1 MAQKKVTVAADK
13 KKAIL
18 QASAEKPAKVSGK
31 PAEPKPA
38 GPKRELVKPAPA
50 DAKKPTAP
58 VEPAAPAIKPAAPDA
73 KKNVPATPPPTRP
86 QPVDKEIGPIQV
98 SPPPVVTPA
107 PNIQFTVPPQAV
119 TFGSLFPNSDVFS
132 FSGPMFDPA
141 ANLWSKIIR
150 ETKNKD
156 HHSAVV
162 FFCSL
167 GGSADEAFRMMR
179 MLQNFYQD
187 ISVVVFGKCYS
198 AATLF
203 ALGANKILMSEDAQL
218 GPLDVQISKEDDN
231 SRMSGEC
238 YRQALV
244 TLGGMS
250 SESLKQLFVKLK
262 NEMGFPV
269 STGTAS
275 RIASEIVVGLFAP
288 ITQQIEPA
296 KLGDVVRAQGIGHSY
311 GLRLMNGRYS
321 APDANKIA
329 TRLAYGYP
337 SHTTVIDFEE
347 AKSIGLHVE
356 KISVETFRDGRLK
369 AFSESLL
376 TPEQGIVIKQLN
388 AATLQ

>member
-1 MAQKKVTVAADK
+1 MAQKKTTAVANK
-13 KKAIL
+13 KKTVI
-18 QASAEKPAKVSGK
+18 QPSVKKPAKVSEKTAAPKPIAQKKEPAK
-31 PAEPKPA
+31 PAQAE
-38 GPKRELVKPAPA
+38 
-50 DAKKPTAP
+50 AKKPIAP
-58 VEPAAPAIKPAAPDA
+58 ISSATLNPTVPDKKQPSPATSPQPPLPAPQVPAIQ
-73 KKNVPATPPPTRP
+73 VP
-86 QPVDKEIGPIQV
+86 
-98 SPPPVVTPA
+98 PPPVVTSA
-107 PNIQFTVPPQAV
+107 PNIQLTISPPAT
-119 TFGSLFPNSDVFS
+119 TFGALFPDSDVFS
-132 FSGPMFDPA
+132 FSGPMFEPA
-141 ANLWSKIIR
+141 ANVWSKMIR
-150 ETKNKD
+150 GTKNKD
-156 HHSAVV
+156 HNRVVV
-162 FFCSL
+162 FFCSP

-187 ISVVVFGKCYS
+187 IAVVVFGKCYS

-203 ALGANKILMSEDAQL
+203 ALGANKIFMSEDAQL

-238 YRQALV
+238 YRQALI

-250 SESLKQLFVKLK
+250 SESLKGLFVKLK

-321 APDANKIA
+321 TPEANKIA

-337 SHTTVIDFEE
+337 SHTTVIDFDE

-356 KISVETFRDGRLK
+356 KISVETFCGGWLK
-369 AFSESLL
+369 TFSESML
-376 TPEQGIVIKQLN
+376 TPGQDTVMKPITADVLKK
-388 AATLQ
+388 